1 MFYPLKFKPNY
12 KDYLWGGRNLEKL
25 GKVLPEGIVAESW
38 EVSTH
43 RDGISIIDNGK
54 FKGMKFNDF
63 IEEYRYEALGK
74 KQFKEFPL
82 IIKFIDAN
90 NKLSVQVHPNDS
102 YAFYHENG
110 QQGKNE
116 MWYILDAK
124 PGAKLIYDLKQ
135 GIDKE
140 SFLKSVKQDRIEQ
153 CLKYIE
159 VKKGDI
165 INISAGVVHAIGEG
179 ILLAEIQQ
187 NSNLTYRIYDYNRI
201 DKNGNKRDLHIDK
214 ALEVIDFN
222 AKERQ
227 EKYKGLQIKEKDFMV
242 TYIALSKYFSLEL
255 YEGNG
260 KMEFKNNEGIF
271 SVYTFLEGEGQIEY
285 GKEFLK
291 FKAGESIFIPA
302 ALKEYSLLGN
312 FKTLKSYIIDDEEIN
327 KKKSYLKNRGY
338 SLEEIIL

>member
-1 MFYPLKFKPNY
+1 
-12 KDYLWGGRNLEKL
+12 
-25 GKVLPEGIVAESW
+25 
-38 EVSTH
+38 
-43 RDGISIIDNGK
+43 
-54 FKGMKFNDF
+54 
-63 IEEYRYEALGK
+63 
-74 KQFKEFPL
+74 
-82 IIKFIDAN
+82 
-90 NKLSVQVHPNDS
+90 
-102 YAFYHENG
+102 
-110 QQGKNE
+110 